1 MANYHIEIQRNNVTL
16 AQFLRYVKNECAKK
30 GIDFN
35 INRDEFEKPYT
46 EYSIGYSVIDGQ
58 KKGHSAEYRT
68 FTRLRRKLASYQTP
82 EGYTRFYHTNELEEY
97 EVTELCRHSWT
108 EDGSDAAC
116 KAEIVKTFAYDFQ
129 TYILNFDG
137 SCYNEICE
145 FTFDDETHGHGYYY
159 QVNRDS
165 DN

>member
-16 AQFLRYVKNECAKK
+16 AQFLRYVKKQCANK

-35 INRDEFEKPYT
+35 INRDEFEKPYREELSSYT
-46 EYSIGYSVIDGQ
+46 VIDGV
-58 KKGHSAEYRT
+58 KKCHFAEYRT
-68 FTRLRRKLASYQTP
+68 TTERRRKHASYTLPGGFTRYY
-82 EGYTRFYHTNELEEY
+82 YTDEIEEY
-97 EVTELCRHSWT
+97 EVTNLHRWSQDW
-108 EDGSDAAC
+108 DGSDAPC
-116 KAEIVKTFAYDFQ
+116 KAETVKTFAYDFQ

-145 FTFDDETHGHGYYY
+145 FTFDDDTHGHGYYY